1 MIIRHC
7 LLFICISLVVGSCK
21 KETTNTNNEVA
32 ASTFLNVAYGTDPL
46 QKMDVYLPAGRTTA
60 STKVLIMIHGGGWA
74 TGDKVDFG
82 AFVDS
87 LKKRLPGYALFNINY
102 RLSSMGT
109 NVFPTQELDVK
120 KAVEY
125 IYGKR
130 SEYLTS
136 DNFSLVG
143 ASAGGH
149 LSLLHAYKYASP
161 VKIKVVLDFFGPS
174 DMVDLYNNSVVV
186 SQANVAFVIGGT
198 PSSNPTLYEQSTPL
212 NFITTSAACPTIILQ
227 GSADPLV
234 NAVRQ
239 SGALRDKLIA
249 QSVPVQY
256 VEYAGKGHGDDW
268 YSDTYFDAFNKIQ
281 AFIAQYNP

>member
-1 MIIRHC
+1 MIIRNW
-7 LLFICISLVVGSCK
+7 LLFICISLVIGSCK
-21 KETTNTNNEVA
+21 KETTNNNNEVA
-32 ASTFLNVAYGTDPL
+32 ASTFLNVGYGTDPL
-46 QKMDVYLPAGRTTA
+46 QKMDVYLPAGRTAA
-60 STKVLIMIHGGGWA
+60 STKVLIMIHGGGWYS
-74 TGDKVDFG
+74 GDKADFG
-82 AFVDS
+82 PFVDS
-87 LKKRLPGYALFNINY
+87 LKNRFPDYALFNINY

-125 IYGKR
+125 IYNKR
-130 SEYLTS
+130 TEYLIS
-136 DNFSLVG
+136 DNFTLAG

-149 LSLLHAYKYASP
+149 LSLLHAYKYAAP
-161 VKIKVVLDFFGPS
+161 VKIKVVVDFFGPG
-174 DMVDLYNNSVVV
+174 DMVDLYNNPGLVP
-186 SQANVAFVIGGT
+186 QANFAFVIGAT
-198 PSSNPTLYEQSTPL
+198 PTSNPTLYEQSTPL

-268 YSDTYFDAFNKIQ
+268 YSDTYFDAFNKIE